1 MTHLL
6 LGLALTVAAPG
17 PKDKEKDKTPQKLDG
32 AWVVE
37 KIEGKGDKK
46 EGEVTFTFADGKIS
60 IKAGGRDRA
69 EDAAYT
75 ADAAKKPAEIDIK
88 PGKGQDVLGI
98 YEIDG
103 DTLKICFSAGGAR
116 PTEFKADEGSR
127 TILVVLKRSKG
138 DK

>member
-6 LGLALTVAAPG
+6 LGLALAVGAPG
-17 PKDKEKDKTPQKLDG
+17 QKEKEKPAPKLEG
-32 AWVVE
+32 AWTVE

-60 IKAGGRDRA
+60 IKEGGRDRA

-98 YEIDG
+98 YQIDG
-103 DTLKICFSAGGAR
+103 DTLKLCFSAGGAR